1 MAQKQTVD
9 PANIKTLRDWVGRW
23 PKAGNLGFDEETR
36 EPAIYSRDAARRR
49 LQMIPWRREGDTIT
63 ILTQPQKFA
72 STAVDAARRRYD
84 VFRTGQQQIAA
95 AAAQQLVSAEQKL
108 LDTWRAYEDAPAA
121 AKPMMRRSVLV
132 AEKAVRELEATM
144 GAQMNPERGLQR
156 LDKGAIVY
164 NPPIPIMQRGIPLT
178 EIAGGAAA
186 AAPGSE

>member
-36 EPAIYSRDAARRR
+36 EPSIYSRDAARRR
-49 LQMIPWRREGDTIT
+49 LQIIPWRREGDTIT
-63 ILTQPQKFA
+63 ILTQPEKFA
-72 STAVDAARRRYD
+72 GVAVDAARRRYD
-84 VFRTGQQQIAA
+84 SYRTGQQQIAA

-108 LDTWRAYEDAPAA
+108 LDTWRTYEDTPAA

-144 GAQMNPERGLQR
+144 GAQINPERGLKR
-156 LDKGAIVY
+156 LNEGAIIY
-164 NPPIPIMQRGIPLT
+164 NPPMPLMQRGIPLT
-178 EIAGGAAA
+178 EIASSSAAA
-186 AAPGSE
+186 GPE